1 MSFKND
7 DLTDNWESSKDAWLR
22 IQEWIPTDKKIY
34 APFYCNGIQKEYF
47 KELFDIDII
56 HEDVDYFTN
65 TFEYDILVD
74 NPPFSKMKEI
84 TKKLKEDDKPFILI
98 LPARYIGIKFFFKEF
113 KDHLHVKIPV
123 IRA

>member
-22 IQEWIPTDKKIY
+22 IKEWIPTDKKIY

-84 TKKLKEDDKPFILI
+84 INDNNFYHLIKEN
-98 LPARYIGIKFFFKEF
+98 LPSEQ
-113 KDHLHVKIPV
+113 
-123 IRA
+123 